1 MRTLGPLSLLAAFV
15 VTVLL
20 GTLARNWPGSR
31 WAATSPEIP
40 VPTIAIFIV

>member
-20 GTLARNWPGSR
+20 GTLARNWPGPAELLSGQTGGR
-31 WAATSPEIP
+31 PRGWRR
-40 VPTIAIFIV
+40 